1 MTRLNSRQRR
11 KWYEFLVK
19 RDGEQC
25 KKCGRKPPN
34 EVKKLLIDRIDN
46 EGEYVHDNI
55 QFLCYR
61 CNYLKNPRMKERPL
75 DKCECVS
82 EGESSEKV
90 DLDIVTSIDINRQ
103 KQPLCQPYVENR
115 LAKHPEGIEYGDLVQ
130 SIAFKLKIS
139 SVTAERYLKP
149 LCSSEG
155 PFEIIQ
161 DGKRRIVRKKK
172 K

>member
-1 MTRLNSRQRR
+1 M
-11 KWYEFLVK
+11 W
-19 RDGEQC
+19 
-25 KKCGRKPPN
+25 
-34 EVKKLLIDRIDN
+34 
-46 EGEYVHDNI
+46 
-55 QFLCYR
+55 
-61 CNYLKNPRMKERPL
+61 M
-75 DKCECVS
+75 
-82 EGESSEKV
+82 
-90 DLDIVTSIDINRQ
+90 
-103 KQPLCQPYVENR
+103 CQPYVEKR
-115 LAKHPEGIEYGDLVQ
+115 LVKQPDGIEYGDLVN

>member
-1 MTRLNSRQRR
+1 MI
-11 KWYEFLVK
+11 E
-19 RDGEQC
+19 
-25 KKCGRKPPN
+25 RKP
-34 EVKKLLIDRIDN
+34 
-46 EGEYVHDNI
+46 
-55 QFLCYR
+55 
-61 CNYLKNPRMKERPL
+61 L
-75 DKCECVS
+75 DIVSVREC

-90 DLDIVTSIDINRQ
+90 DLDRITSIDINRQ
-103 KQPLCQPYVENR
+103 KQPLCHPYVENR
-115 LAKHPEGIEYGDLVQ
+115 LAKQPEGIEYGDLVQ

-161 DGKRRIVRKKK
+161 DSKRRIVRKKK